1 MSQERYALTDLVV
14 GGVDVS
20 LATGHVTK
28 ASGAAIWHVRAEG
41 VSTESF
47 GELVDV
53 IGPDAEDAVLEF
65 TDVQGASHEALCHIV
80 RRSHADPGFNLSTDM
95 LTFSC
100 QGPIE

>member
-1 MSQERYALTDLVV
+1 
-14 GGVDVS
+14 
-20 LATGHVTK
+20 
-28 ASGAAIWHVRAEG
+28 VRAEG

-47 GELVDV
+47 GVLVDV
-53 IGPDAEDAVLEF
+53 IGPDAEDALLEF

-100 QGPIE
+100 RGPIH